1 MLRVARALLAM
12 RDPLDAELAL
22 SRMLGAWWGRSMPGM
37 SGEDVERHLG
47 EGLIARATAARSPAG
62 LALLSGIAALGPTEH
77 RRELA
82 RQGMLALS
90 DQGMALPSWVRELG
104 AAEPVAAYRSGDRFG
119 DADEVVC
126 TFRRAN
132 EAEDPEEDAAAAGRA
147 PEGEGSGEPG
157 GPAAPG
163 ASGRPDTPG
172 EPDEAS
178 ATHALI
184 AVIDHNAGG
193 VLRDAWVTSKVGR
206 LLEHARSE
214 AGRNPMAV
222 FTRISPGR
230 ARTLLE
236 AALRR
241 TDRVVAG
248 GTGRPARLT
257 AARRDDLL
265 GGSLSSVH
273 ALLRSRM
280 RALPREG
287 RPAPEPVWRRDDRAT
302 LAARFLA
309 SETAAELSDSYAAS
323 RCVDH
328 IIAYGCDVDGGRP
341 LRVSP
346 RKVEAFLLTWLPRR
360 VVLLR
365 EECEAMPHVL
375 GAWIRWAGPRWGLP
389 EPAVGAALDALW
401 EAIGPF
407 TETYRDPA
415 ESLGLGRREVRRL
428 LPDGDL
434 EALPRRM
441 FAFPLLAG
449 DLLDD
454 AEGTFDPSTP
464 QGRRALLKLDHF
476 GEIDDPEGRPRGRHS
491 VDGGRTGA
499 HRRAASGAG
508 RIGARRS
515 GRASERDSDRAAAEA
530 ELAAHERLAER
541 LWDGDPPELWAA
553 AQRLLDRG
561 ESRPAVL
568 RALIT
573 AMEAADR
580 SSCPD
585 ALVSRLNEL

>member
-47 EGLIARATAARSPAG
+47 EGLIARAAASQSPAG
-62 LALLSGIAALGPTEH
+62 LVLLSGIAALGPTEH

-82 RQGMLALS
+82 RQGALALAE
-90 DQGMALPSWVRELG
+90 QGMALPAWVRELG
-104 AAEPVAAYRSGDRFG
+104 AARPVAAYRSGDRFG
-119 DADEVVC
+119 DVDELVC
-126 TFRRAN
+126 TFRRADGG
-132 EAEDPEEDAAAAGRA
+132 EA
-147 PEGEGSGEPG
+147 PEDG
-157 GPAAPG
+157 APG
-163 ASGRPDTPG
+163 APAE
-172 EPDEAS
+172 EPDEAE

-184 AVIDHNAGG
+184 AVVDHNAGG

-206 LLEHARSE
+206 LLEHARAA
-214 AGRNPMAV
+214 AGSDPMAV
-222 FTRISPGR
+222 FARIAPGR

-236 AALRR
+236 AAMRR

-248 GTGRPARLT
+248 GGTRPARLT

-287 RPAPEPVWRRDDRAT
+287 RPTQEPVWRRDDRAV

-365 EECEAMPHVL
+365 EEREAMPHVL

-389 EPAVGAALDALW
+389 EPAVGASLDALW
-401 EAIGPF
+401 EAIEPF

-415 ESLGLGRREVRRL
+415 EALGLGRSEVRRL

-454 AEGTFDPSTP
+454 ADGAFDPSTP
-464 QGRRALLKLDHF
+464 EGRRALLKLDHF
-476 GEIDDPEGRPRGRHS
+476 GEIDDPAGRPRGRHS
-491 VDGGRTGA
+491 VDGGRAGTRRRSSCGDGPAPDPTGSA
-499 HRRAASGAG
+499 RSGTRRAEPS
-508 RIGARRS
+508 RS
-515 GRASERDSDRAAAEA
+515 ADREADRAVGEA

-561 ESRPAVL
+561 VSRPEVL
-568 RALIT
+568 RALMG
-573 AMEAADR
+573 ALEGADR
-580 SSCPD
+580 STAPD
-585 ALVSRLNEL
+585 ALVTRLNEL

>member
-22 SRMLGAWWGRSMPGM
+22 SRMLGAWWGRSIPGM

-47 EGLIARATAARSPAG
+47 EGLIARATSARSPAG

-82 RQGMLALS
+82 RQGTLALS
-90 DQGMALPSWVRELG
+90 DQGMALPAWVRELG
-104 AAEPVAAYRSGDRFG
+104 AARPVAAYRSGDRFG

-126 TFRRAN
+126 TFRRAT
-132 EAEDPEEDAAAAGRA
+132 EEEDPREDADAD
-147 PEGEGSGEPG
+147 P
-157 GPAAPG
+157 
-163 ASGRPDTPG
+163 PG

-193 VLRDAWVTSKVGR
+193 VLRDAWLTSKVGR

-241 TDRVVAG
+241 TDRVVTG

-257 AARRDDLL
+257 AARREDLL

-389 EPAVGAALDALW
+389 ESAVGAALDALW

-407 TETYRDPA
+407 TRTYRDPA

-454 AEGTFDPSTP
+454 AEGAFDPSTP

-499 HRRAASGAG
+499 HRRAASGTGRTGAERPGAG
-508 RIGARRS
+508 RSATGRS
-515 GRASERDSDRAAAEA
+515 GRAPEGDSDRTAAEA

-541 LWDGDPPELWAA
+541 LWEGDPPELWAA

-568 RALIT
+568 RAMIT

-580 SSCPD
+580 SGRPGSLAD
-585 ALVSRLNEL
+585 YLNEL

>member
-37 SGEDVERHLG
+37 SGDDVERHLG

-82 RQGMLALS
+82 RQGALALS
-90 DQGMALPSWVRELG
+90 DHGMALPAWVRELG
-104 AAEPVAAYRSGDRFG
+104 AARPVAAYRSGDRFG

-126 TFRRAN
+126 TFRRTT
-132 EAEDPEEDAAAAGRA
+132 EAEDPAD
-147 PEGEGSGEPG
+147 
-157 GPAAPG
+157 GPAAGSG
-163 ASGRPDTPG
+163 AADAPG

-206 LLEHARSE
+206 LLEHARTE
-214 AGRNPMAV
+214 AGHNPMAV

-454 AEGTFDPSTP
+454 AEGAFDPSTA

-499 HRRAASGAG
+499 HRRAASGSG
-508 RIGARRS
+508 RGGTGCS

-541 LWDGDPPELWAA
+541 LWEGDPPELWAA

-568 RALIT
+568 RALIA

-580 SSCPD
+580 SGRPG
-585 ALVSRLNEL
+585 ALADHLNDL